1 MLKMDVLTL
10 WQVCANL
17 YRIRPRK
24 KNEKKIRILLRIGF
38 LLSLSPYRQSDKPNQ
53 TKPQTKPNKMTTPSQ
68 IEKMEQAKLT
78 RLQIANVK
86 NDSKKYTDAEISEY
100 IKNCK

>member
-1 MLKMDVLTL
+1 M
-10 WQVCANL
+10 
-17 YRIRPRK
+17 K
-24 KNEKKIRILLRIGF
+24 KDEKKMRILLRIWF
-38 LLSLSPYRQSDKPNQ
+38 IMSLCPYRQRDNTNQ
-53 TKPQTKPNKMTTPSQ
+53 INKMTTPSQ